1 MKLYPDTEKELFFET
16 DYVKLP
22 VSLRGISLASLR
34 ELLENLENAQENAWL
49 YGAELLEMALDM
61 DIRKIKMYIKMQE
74 KRREK
79 Q

>member
-49 YGAELLEMALDM
+49 YGAELLQIALDM
-61 DIRKIKMYIKMQE
+61 DIRKVEMYIRIAE
-74 KRREK
+74 KREK
-79 Q
+79 SC